1 MENNDFMPL
10 EIYLGQKN
18 IYNLY
23 EFSWFKTINY
33 LAAD

>member
-18 IYNLY
+18 IDHVY
-23 EFSWFKTINY
+23 EFSWFKTIND
-33 LAAD
+33 LATD